1 VTLSEQA
8 QKVKTREE
16 LAAFVRALHKDLA
29 AGEWENKDLGSY
41 LEGLAGFVGDLEGY
55 FKNKNQKPARPAR
68 LEAAG
73 GDPARRHL
81 VRVS

>member
-8 QKVKTREE
+8 QKVKTRED

-41 LEGLAGFVGDLEGY
+41 LEGLAGFVGDLEGW
-55 FKNKNQKPARPAR
+55 FKNKNQKPPAQPDWK
-68 LEAAG
+68 LLAEILLAATMYE
-73 GDPARRHL
+73 
-81 VRVS
+81 